1 MNLEP
6 WTVLAIIMEHVLVR
20 IIMVV
25 INAILVLKDFL
36 DFQIVKV
43 SSIQYDFFCKI
54 LNPIMKIF
62 IMVLF
67 FKGCSCHE
75 EGSESTTCSSTG
87 QCVCKNNVAGNLCD
101 QCVDLMYGFP
111 NCQGLFLKIL
121 IN

>member
-6 WTVLAIIMEHVLVR
+6 MIVLAIIMEHVLVR

-25 INAILVLKDFL
+25 IIVIIVKKDFL

-43 SSIQYDFFCKI
+43 SSMIFVKHWIALLWNFFI
-54 LNPIMKIF
+54 
-62 IMVLF
+62 
-67 FKGCSCHE
+67 GCSCHD

-87 QCVCKNNVAGNLCD
+87 QCDCKPNINGTLCD

-111 NCQGLFLKIL
+111 NCQGIIFKNISQLD
-121 IN
+121 N